1 MKKILVLFAIATAT
15 ILTSCGNGNGSA
27 KETVDSTEVSV
38 DSVKVDSAAV
48 EAAPAAAS
56 AVEGENVEVSKELEE
71 VK

>member
-1 MKKILVLFAIATAT
+1 MKKILVLFTIATAT

-38 DSVKVDSAAV
+38 DSVKVDSASV
-48 EAAPAAAS
+48 EVAPAATS
-56 AVEGENVEVSKELEE
+56 VEGENVEVSKELEE

>member
-48 EAAPAAAS
+48 EAAPAAS

>member
-1 MKKILVLFAIATAT
+1 MKKILVLFAIVTAT

-48 EAAPAAAS
+48 E
-56 AVEGENVEVSKELEE
+56 VENVEVSKELEE

>member
-27 KETVDSTEVSV
+27 KETVDSTEVVV
-38 DSVKVDSAAV
+38 DSVKVDSSAV
-48 EAAPAAAS
+48 EVAPVAPT
-56 AVEGENVEVSKELEE
+56 VEGENVEVSKELEE

>member
-27 KETVDSTEVSV
+27 KETVDSTAVSV
-38 DSVKVDSAAV
+38 DSLNVDSTAV
-48 EAAPAAAS
+48 EAPVAPT
-56 AVEGENVEVSKELEE
+56 VEGENVEVSKELEE